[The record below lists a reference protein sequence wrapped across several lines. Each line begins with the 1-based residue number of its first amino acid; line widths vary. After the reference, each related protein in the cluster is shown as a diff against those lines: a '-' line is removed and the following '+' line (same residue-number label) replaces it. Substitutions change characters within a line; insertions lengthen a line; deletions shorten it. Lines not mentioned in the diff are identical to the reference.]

1 VDDVLLRPRAF
12 AQLPSLF
19 EFRPGASKGAPF
31 SLDEY
36 TLSKR
41 GRFCL
46 LLGPSFSLVP
56 TVFVFIL
63 LERRDRLRKEGDDTP
78 SEHTS
83 FSAEPLFWS
92 TVFPP
97 MKGLTAY
104 ELVYGR
110 IECL

>member
-1 VDDVLLRPRAF
+1 MDDVLLRPRAF

-19 EFRPGASKGAPF
+19 EFEPGASKGGPF

-36 TLSKR
+36 TLSNR

-46 LLGPSFSLVP
+46 LSGPSFSLVP
-56 TVFVFIL
+56 SVLVLIL

-83 FSAEPLFWS
+83 FSAEPLFCS
-92 TVFPP
+92 SVFPP
-97 MKGLTAY
+97 IKGLTAY
-104 ELVYGR
+104 
-110 IECL
+110 